1 MSDYV
6 LIVERSVLDDSE
18 SYFQRLHDFLSRD
31 CRGRVDYEGLVDV
44 AGKGI
49 DPFCHFGCPA
59 VQSVMG
65 PGFI

>member
-1 MSDYV
+1 MVKKTSAYSFVQHKMYTFDISSSNFEM
-6 LIVERSVLDDSE
+6 LP
-18 SYFQRLHDFLSRD
+18 YF
-31 CRGRVDYEGLVDV
+31 
-44 AGKGI
+44 